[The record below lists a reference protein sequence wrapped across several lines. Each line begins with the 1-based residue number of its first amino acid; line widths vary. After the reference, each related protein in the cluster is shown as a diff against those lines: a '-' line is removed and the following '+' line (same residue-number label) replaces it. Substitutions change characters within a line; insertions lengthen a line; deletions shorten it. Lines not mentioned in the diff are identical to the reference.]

1 MAGCANASD
10 MSSIVTFL
18 GGPLL
23 NGSLAPFNED
33 VGEYRTQIWPLD
45 NPVTILII
53 ARPMQKRKKFREA
66 HISTSGPPWVC
77 V

>member
-1 MAGCANASD
+1 MAGCASASD

-53 ARPMQKRKKFREA
+53 ARPMQRQKK
-66 HISTSGPPWVC
+66 S
-77 V
+77 

>member
-1 MAGCANASD
+1 MAGWARASD

-33 VGEYRTQIWPLD
+33 AGEYNTQIWPLD

-53 ARPMQKRKKFREA
+53 ARRM
-66 HISTSGPPWVC
+66 
-77 V
+77 

>member
-1 MAGCANASD
+1 MMVGWARASD

-23 NGSLAPFNED
+23 SGSLAPFSED
-33 VGEYRTQIWPLD
+33 AGEYSTQICPLD

-53 ARPMQKRKKFREA
+53 A
-66 HISTSGPPWVC
+66 
-77 V
+77 